1 MLTRHLTLIL
11 KPEPKRL
18 SLGASQAC
26 SACSRCIAEQMAY
39 MMKGVEEYNTTVPL
53 APLIGTAVHALLEER
68 ARKLD
73 MPGLHLEQR
82 VKIHDIE
89 GLCTVSGVC
98 DVYDEETATVWDYK
112 VLGKKHIKNF
122 KANYRILPDGRVVI
136 TSTRLLEYYIQ
147 VNLYGYGVSKDLGL
161 PVRRVG
167 LILIPRDAT
176 IDTLEDITH
185 LRFAYNEDIVKQ
197 TLTRLDDI
205 YEYVQ
210 AFGPEDIDS
219 DEDCFTCNFRR

>member
-1 MLTRHLTLIL
+1 MSRHLSLIL
-11 KPEPKRL
+11 RPEPKRL

-26 SACSRCIAEQMAY
+26 SSCSRCIAEQMAY

-98 DVYDEETATVWDYK
+98 DIYDEQTRTVWDYK
-112 VLGKKHIKNF
+112 VLGKKHIKDF
-122 KANYRILPDGRVVI
+122 KANHRKLPDGRVVI

-147 VNLYGYGVSKDLGL
+147 VNLYGYGIKHDLRK
-161 PVRRVG
+161 PVDKVG
-167 LILIPRDAT
+167 LILLPRDAT
-176 IDTLEDITH
+176 IDTEQDITE
-185 LRFAYNEDIVKQ
+185 LCFDYNEDIVKQ
-197 TLTRLDDI
+197 CLTRLEDIHEYVKEFGTDDI
-205 YEYVQ
+205 DPDQ
-210 AFGPEDIDS
+210 
-219 DEDCFTCNFRR
+219 DCFTCNYRR